1 MLQFFWVDILIHYL
15 YFNINKHL
23 VSEYIL
29 LTKLMLLTNIVTS
42 MTALNNNWFHIVS
55 QITNQW
61 VFFFIQ
67 STGQTNVS
75 YANMANMLKFSMR
88 GRIFYFSAKPS
99 MM

>member
-1 MLQFFWVDILIHYL
+1 MGI
-15 YFNINKHL
+15 
-23 VSEYIL
+23 
-29 LTKLMLLTNIVTS
+29 
-42 MTALNNNWFHIVS
+42 
-55 QITNQW
+55 
-61 VFFFIQ
+61 FFIQ